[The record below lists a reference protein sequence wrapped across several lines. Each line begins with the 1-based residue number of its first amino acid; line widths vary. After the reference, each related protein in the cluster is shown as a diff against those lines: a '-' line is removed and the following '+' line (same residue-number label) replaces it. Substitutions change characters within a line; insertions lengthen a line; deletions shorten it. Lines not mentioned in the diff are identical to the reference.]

1 MVRQL
6 SVRQLRAIRTS
17 PSAALA
23 CAAWLRWGSEG
34 VEPDDAMKK
43 YIPFLLVPVALAMV
57 AGALA
62 PKLASEETLRAQAGA
77 MIAAATGV
85 EPRIDGPVSF
95 TVLPRPAFTLDGVS
109 LEDPRARLEAP
120 SVRVVLDLL
129 PLLAGHVRA
138 DSIELPEARLVL
150 ADPGDGLTALG
161 GFIASLGSAD
171 SRGDLVVT
179 NGSVA
184 LARGDGTE
192 MLVPDANLAI
202 GWRGGANVTVAGT
215 AVWRG
220 ERVAIDGKLSNLRAL
235 AAGEVGGLSLSLA
248 APLATASFTGGA
260 RLAGGPVV
268 SGDLKVGAGEL
279 REALAWLGMDAPTER
294 GFGPFALR
302 GMALLSAQGVQLSQ
316 AKLDLDGNTG
326 IGAFNLRID
335 GPRPMLQGSLACE
348 TMDLSP
354 YGELSLSNPHEGSW
368 SREALDLGPARG
380 LDVELRLSAGQVR
393 LGGASFQR
401 MAAAATAKGGR
412 LSLTI
417 GEAEAWGGLFR
428 AAVQLSP
435 RPAGPGM
442 NVRLD
447 LSADDVALGPALSDL
462 FRVQRLEGTGS
473 FRLSAIGGG
482 ASIMEIAE
490 GLGGAFTL
498 GGSEGALV
506 GIDVGRILT
515 RLEKR
520 PLSGGDL
527 RGGRTPFTDIVVDA
541 RIADGIVKLDRLD
554 LSSST
559 LHVALTG
566 ESAVAS
572 RGLDL
577 SGVAQLVRATSA
589 GKLAKAAAPAP
600 DPAPVPNAAPASGP
614 VPAASAANAESAAPS
629 VAGVAASLA
638 ADTSTLA
645 ASAAAPAVTVAF
657 ELPFI
662 VRGDWVRPIL
672 LPDPQALIRRS
683 GAGRALL
690 APSEKLEVSAPA
702 P

>member
-1 MVRQL
+1 
-6 SVRQLRAIRTS
+6 
-17 PSAALA
+17 
-23 CAAWLRWGSEG
+23 
-34 VEPDDAMKK
+34 MKK
-43 YIPFLLVPVALAMV
+43 YIPFLLVPVALAMA
-57 AGALA
+57 AGVLA
-62 PKLASEETLRAQAGA
+62 PKLASEETLRSQARA

-85 EPRIDGPVSF
+85 EPRFDGPVSF
-95 TVLPRPAFTLDGVS
+95 AALPWPALSIDGMS
-109 LEDPRARLEAP
+109 LEDPRARLDAP

-129 PLLAGHVRA
+129 PLFAGHVRA
-138 DSIELPEARLVL
+138 DAIELPQARLTL
-150 ADPGDGLTALG
+150 ADPGDGLAALG
-161 GFIASLGSAD
+161 GFIAALGTATT
-171 SRGDLVVT
+171 RGDLVIT
-179 NGSVA
+179 HGSVG
-184 LARGDGTE
+184 LARGEGVD
-192 MLVPDANLAI
+192 MLVPDADLTI
-202 GWRGGANVTVAGT
+202 GWRGGANVEVSGT

-220 ERVAIDGKLSNLRAL
+220 ERVAIDGRLSNLRAL
-235 AAGEVGGLSLSLA
+235 AASEVGGLTLSLT
-248 APLATASFTGGA
+248 APLASASFTGGA

-268 SGDLKVGAGEL
+268 SGDLKVSAGKL
-279 REALAWLGMDAPTER
+279 REALDWLGMEAPTAR
-294 GFGPFALR
+294 GFGPFNLR
-302 GMALLSAQGVQLSQ
+302 GVALLSAQGVQLSQ
-316 AKLDLDGNTG
+316 AKLDLDGNSG

-335 GPRPMLQGSLACE
+335 GARPMLQGSLASE

-354 YGELSLSNPHEGSW
+354 YGELSLSNPHVGGW

-393 LGGASFQR
+393 LGDTTFQR
-401 MAAAATAKGGR
+401 MAASATAKGGR

-435 RPAGPGM
+435 RPSGPGM

-447 LSADDVALGPALSDL
+447 LSADDVALSPALGEL
-462 FRVQRLEGTGS
+462 FRVPRLEGTGS
-473 FRLSAIGGG
+473 FRLSAVGGG
-482 ASIMEIAE
+482 GSVMDIAE

-498 GGSEGALV
+498 TGSDGALL

-527 RGGRTPFTDIVVDA
+527 RGGRTPFTDVAVDA
-541 RIADGIVKLDRLD
+541 RIAEGIVTLDRFD

-566 ESAVAS
+566 QSPVAS

-577 SGVAQLVRATSA
+577 SGVAQLVRAA
-589 GKLAKAAAPAP
+589 PAAKVAAAAPPAGPDAVTAP
-600 DPAPVPNAAPASGP
+600 
-614 VPAASAANAESAAPS
+614 
-629 VAGVAASLA
+629 
-638 ADTSTLA
+638 
-645 ASAAAPAVTVAF
+645 AAAPAVAGVVASLTAESTTLPAATTAPSPSVAVAF

-662 VRGDWVRPIL
+662 VRGDWQRPIV

-690 APSEKLEVSAPA
+690 GTGEKLDVSAPA